1 MTATVGEIIQ
11 VSSLTSS
18 EQDIVKAAIEIKD
31 NAHCPYSKF
40 NVGAALI
47 AGSGKIYKGII
58 IYTL

>member
-1 MTATVGEIIQ
+1 MANVGETQ
-11 VSSLTSS
+11 VSSLDSS

-47 AGSGKIYKGII
+47 AGSGKIYKGILYMHYI
-58 IYTL
+58 G